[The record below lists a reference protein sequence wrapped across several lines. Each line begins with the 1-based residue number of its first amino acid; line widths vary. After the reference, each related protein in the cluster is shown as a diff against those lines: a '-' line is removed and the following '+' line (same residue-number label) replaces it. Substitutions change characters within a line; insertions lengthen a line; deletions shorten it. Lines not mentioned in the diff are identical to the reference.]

1 MFSKTNGA
9 ILMQKCGKENEFL
22 NLYDIMHK
30 SMTLRVL
37 NIKRHDIWGP
47 FYLHGLALM
56 KSWLS
61 NYIHHKVDMKLFI
74 CSQISTVEPMKFG
87 RG

>member
-1 MFSKTNGA
+1 
-9 ILMQKCGKENEFL
+9 MQKGGKENEFL

-30 SMTLRVL
+30 SVTLRVL
-37 NIKRHDIWGP
+37 NIKRHDIWDP

-61 NYIHHKVDMKLFI
+61 NYIHYKMGMKLFI
-74 CSQISTVEPMKFG
+74 YSQFSTVEPMKFG